1 MTIIA
6 AWPRFASGLFARI
19 GPEMIGGGTGTS
31 HIHPF
36 GVTRR
41 EGELA
46 RLNAST
52 DVPLRGKGL
61 FMRRLTGSLLLAAAI
76 LGAAGLATACGS
88 GISSSISSAI
98 ASRSSGQT
106 ASSSPAEST
115 SSSAVTSPSSS
126 AASSAATSSSPS
138 VPSVTVTAT
147 APSSSAA
154 PAPAAQPSASATAP
168 ANGSGS
174 GLIWLWIV
182 IGLAVVIGAT
192 ALIVRS
198 ARRRSA
204 IAAGWRT
211 KVIDVYAEGSAL
223 LDAMR
228 IADAR
233 GLVAGDGPADAQW
246 YDIQRRAD
254 DLARSLYALREQAP
268 DEESRARVADVLAA
282 LQAARAAMDS
292 ERASG
297 AASGPGEEMIR
308 SRLATFE
315 ASLRTLRSAYYPEG

>member
-1 MTIIA
+1 M
-6 AWPRFASGLFARI
+6 
-19 GPEMIGGGTGTS
+19 
-31 HIHPF
+31 
-36 GVTRR
+36 
-41 EGELA
+41 
-46 RLNAST
+46 RL
-52 DVPLRGKGL
+52 
-61 FMRRLTGSLLLAAAI
+61 MRRPTGSLLLAATI
-76 LGAAGLATACGS
+76 VCAAGTVTACS
-88 GISSSISSAI
+88 SSISSSISSAI
-98 ASRSSGQT
+98 ASRTSGQAT
-106 ASSSPAEST
+106 SSSPAESPT
-115 SSSAVTSPSSS
+115 SSAAESPSSP
-126 AASSAATSSSPS
+126 AATSSSPS
-138 VPSVTVTAT
+138 VPTVTVTATAT

-154 PAPAAQPSASATAP
+154 PAPVAQPSTSETAP
-168 ANGSGS
+168 ASGSGS
-174 GLIWLWIV
+174 SLLWLWIV
-182 IGLAVVIGAT
+182 IGLAVLIGAI
-192 ALIVRS
+192 ALIVRA

-204 IAAGWRT
+204 VAASWRT

-268 DEESRARVADVLAA
+268 DDESRARVADVLAA

-292 ERASG
+292 ERARG

-315 ASLRTLRSAYYPEG
+315 ASLLTLRSAYYPEA

>member
-1 MTIIA
+1 
-6 AWPRFASGLFARI
+6 
-19 GPEMIGGGTGTS
+19 
-31 HIHPF
+31 
-36 GVTRR
+36 
-41 EGELA
+41 
-46 RLNAST
+46 
-52 DVPLRGKGL
+52 
-61 FMRRLTGSLLLAAAI
+61 MRRLTGSLLLAAAI

-115 SSSAVTSPSSS
+115 SSSATETPSSP
-126 AASSAATSSSPS
+126 AATSSSPS
-138 VPSVTVTAT
+138 VPAVTSS

-154 PAPAAQPSASATAP
+154 PAPVTQPSASATAA

-174 GLIWLWIV
+174 GLLWLWIV
-182 IGLAVVIGAT
+182 IGLAVVIGAI

-204 IAAGWRT
+204 TAADWRT

-246 YDIQRRAD
+246 YDIQRRVD

-268 DEESRARVADVLAA
+268 DEESRARVADVLAS

-297 AASGPGEEMIR
+297 AATGPGEEMIR
-308 SRLATFE
+308 TRLAAFE